1 VDFKFKFELFSNFPI
16 YVLIATC
23 KRASNF
29 LIQVSQSK
37 FIVLKIMSRKIFGEF
52 MGFSPE
58 GLNSFKI
65 QESLKFDLF
74 PRFLIQNPERFFKL
88 DETGNLF
95 HLN

>member
-1 VDFKFKFELFSNFPI
+1 
-16 YVLIATC
+16 
-23 KRASNF
+23 
-29 LIQVSQSK
+29 
-37 FIVLKIMSRKIFGEF
+37 MSRKIFGEF

-65 QESLKFDLF
+65 QASLKFDLF